1 MPANCWEDESGRRL
15 TARRLS
21 RRRLIQ
27 IGALGTSGILTAAY
41 LGCGS
46 DEDEGAKV
54 TSAPSAST
62 PGAAESPVPGGSFTL
77 GSSAAP
83 SSMDPA
89 LFGGGG
95 SDLVALYNLYDAPV
109 IRDYTEEGEIV
120 LLPSLGES
128 WEWIDDTHLSMRFRR
143 DVKFHDGTDFDAAAI
158 KAYYDRILNPET
170 ASTRA
175 ADYKMLDHVEQF
187 DDFTATYVL
196 KFKNVLFVSALMG
209 WGSSIP
215 SPTAVARYGVD
226 FQNHPVGTGAFAFK
240 RQEPGAL
247 YEFEKNPNYWR
258 PRQPLLDGFSIKIV
272 PDKAVA
278 AAALNAGDIDAASGA
293 ELDQKD
299 IAAFQEDSR
308 FNVYIGGASGLK
320 QIWINKSRPPG
331 DNVHLR
337 KAVSLAINRDEFVDK
352 YDGLAYVTTG
362 PLPKRNPWNNP
373 DEPDPEY
380 NPDKAVEEMKLAG
393 LEDGVTINIYS
404 TTDPLDQ
411 SDAEL
416 LQAQWSKVGIKA
428 NFEFIALAVAAVK
441 LNAGEFDFAYGS
453 FGAALGDI
461 DYVMETIFTTGGFFN
476 GGATKDDRIDQLVNR
491 GKNEE
496 EDFKTRRATY
506 WEVQKIINENFY
518 QIWVVGIPDIVVM
531 KKEIHGY
538 IPRSEPGGPGYE
550 QQFRGYWISR

>member
-1 MPANCWEDESGRRL
+1 MSENYWNDRYWPRIMKQ
-15 TARRLS
+15 RLS

-27 IGALGTSGILTAAY
+27 IGALGTAGAVSAAY
-41 LGCGS
+41 LGCGT
-46 DEDEGAKV
+46 DEGEGGK
-54 TSAPSAST
+54 TTTGPT
-62 PGAAESPVPGGSFTL
+62 AAGETPVPGGSFTL
-77 GSSAAP
+77 GSASAP

-95 SDLVALYNLYDAPV
+95 SDLVALYNMYDAPV
-109 IRDYTEEGEIV
+109 IRDYSAEGEIV
-120 LLPSLGES
+120 LLPSLAES
-128 WEWIDDTHLSMRFRR
+128 WEWIDDTHLSMKFRQ
-143 DVKFHDGTDFDAAAI
+143 DVEFHDGTDFNASAA
-158 KAYYDRILNPET
+158 KAHYDRILNPET
-170 ASTRA
+170 NSTRI
-175 ADYKMLDHVEQF
+175 ADYKMLDHVEQV
-187 DDFTATYVL
+187 DDFSATYVL

-215 SPTAVARYGVD
+215 SPTAVAKYGVD
-226 FQNHPVGTGAFAFK
+226 YPNHPTGTGAFMFK

-258 PRQPLLDGFSIKIV
+258 KGQPLLDGFKIKIV

-278 AAALNAGDIDAASGA
+278 AAALKAGDIDGASGA

-299 IAAFQEDSR
+299 ISSFQNDPKFE
-308 FNVYIGGASGLK
+308 VYVGGASGMK

-331 DNVHLR
+331 DNIHLR
-337 KAVSLAINRDEFVDK
+337 KAMSLAINRDEFVDK
-352 YDGLAYVTTG
+352 YSGLAFVSPG
-362 PLPKRNPWNNP
+362 PLPRRSPWDNP

-380 NPDKAVEEMKLAG
+380 NLDKAKEEMKLAG

-404 TTDPLDQ
+404 TTDPTDL

-416 LQAQWSKVGIKA
+416 LLAQWAKIGVKA
-428 NFEFIALAVAAVK
+428 NFEFIALVVAAVK
-441 LNAGEFDFAYGS
+441 LNAGEFDFAFGS

-491 GKNEE
+491 GKNDEA
-496 EDFKTRRATY
+496 DFATRRATY
-506 WEVQKIINENFY
+506 WAAMRIINENFY
-518 QIWVVGIPDIVVM
+518 QIWVIGQPDVVVM
-531 KKEIHGY
+531 KKEIRGY

-550 QQFRGYWISR
+550 QQFRGYWISKQ